1 MSCLNILTKIAMM
14 LDQLATIRDMLKDDA
29 IRPSIRSVLEDER
42 KVLKHDVK
50 ELYRDLFRIISN

>member
-1 MSCLNILTKIAMM
+1 MM

-29 IRPSIRSVLEDER
+29 IRPSIRNVLEDER
-42 KVLKHDVK
+42 KVLKHDIK

>member
-29 IRPSIRSVLEDER
+29 IRPNVRDTLEEER
-42 KVLKHDVK
+42 KALKHDVK
-50 ELYRDLFRIISN
+50 ELYRDLFRILSN

>member
-29 IRPSIRSVLEDER
+29 IRPNKRIALEEERSI
-42 KVLKHDVK
+42 LKRDVK
-50 ELYRDLFRIISN
+50 ELYRDLYKIISN

>member
-29 IRPSIRSVLEDER
+29 IRPSIRNVLEDER
-42 KVLKHDVK
+42 KVLKHDIK